1 MANDARGA
9 KHMQTALIALLRFYK
24 VAVSPLLGNRCR
36 FYPSCSDYARE
47 AIQYHGAARGTYL
60 AARRL
65 CRCHPFSAGGIDLVP
80 PPVGHTGHAEQAN
93 PLADSS
99 PEAASEADGERDT
112 HPTHNGAQ
120 ALSDRH

>member
-1 MANDARGA
+1 MSGARESGLSDVDAAQAARGSSSSA
-9 KHMQTALIALLRFYK
+9 AQSGRNAMQTVLIALLRFYK
-24 VAVSPLLGNRCR
+24 LAVSPLLGSRCR

-80 PPVGHTGHAEQAN
+80 PV
-93 PLADSS
+93 S
-99 PEAASEADGERDT
+99 PKKR
-112 HPTHNGAQ
+112 
-120 ALSDRH
+120 

>member
-1 MANDARGA
+1 
-9 KHMQTALIALLRFYK
+9 MQTALIALLRFYK

-60 AARRL
+60 AVKRL
-65 CRCHPFSAGGIDLVP
+65 CRCHPLSAGGVDLVP
-80 PPVGHTGHAEQAN
+80 PPCGHAGAE
-93 PLADSS
+93 D
-99 PEAASEADGERDT
+99 ASESRPKSDDAGQDKLST
-112 HPTHNGAQ
+112 PNGAQ